1 MLPSHTNFG
10 KDAFDAGASEDV
22 EWGDLLNKNS
32 NLRDGEGRAGGG
44 SPLSI
49 EDCAVRRNDC
59 VSGGLADAT
68 DAQLR
73 DQGKTAVIIIL
84 MLSRLHSAIAA
95 ACPILE
101 TLVSGAKMALAAEA
115 CVGHAPLYSL
125 STQVGPA
132 SARCC
137 ERQTAQAAAVCLGD
151 TRVTPTALPVRR

>member
-22 EWGDLLNKNS
+22 EWDDLLIENS
-32 NLRDGEGRAGGG
+32 NLRNGEGRAGGG

-73 DQGKTAVIIIL
+73 NQGKTA
-84 MLSRLHSAIAA
+84 
-95 ACPILE
+95 
-101 TLVSGAKMALAAEA
+101 
-115 CVGHAPLYSL
+115 
-125 STQVGPA
+125 
-132 SARCC
+132 
-137 ERQTAQAAAVCLGD
+137 
-151 TRVTPTALPVRR
+151 